1 MDTYLIN
8 LKRRPDRLSEV
19 SRKMAELGLPFKI
32 FRAVDGHDDDA
43 KLPDLNRHLFVINQK
58 KQPVRG
64 EIACA
69 ASHIAVWRQFLETDE
84 EYALILEDDI
94 DIAPDLEMVQKQM
107 PGLGLDFLN
116 LSSNA
121 PYTYTLDE
129 ETLSQLANDA
139 VRTRP
144 TVFERSRRRLWRRL
158 EWRRRWRIFHLHPL
172 PNGHVACECDPAPLL
187 GSGYIVSRRA
197 AEAFLQTTEHLF
209 FPVDLVWRHAP
220 GMLRQGFL
228 ARPIVTQTD
237 KDSDIPGR
245 FDQGKIALK
254 YRLLRPFLKSR
265 RLRRRFDVLRLYGV
279 LRH

>member
-8 LKRRPDRLSEV
+8 LERRPDRLSEV

-32 FRAVDGHDDDA
+32 FRAVDGQDDDA

-121 PYTYTLDE
+121 PYTFDE
-129 ETLSQLANDA
+129 KTLSQVANDA
-139 VRTRP
+139 VRARP

-172 PNGHVACECDPAPLL
+172 PNGPKW
-187 GSGYIVSRRA
+187 Y
-197 AEAFLQTTEHLF
+197 T
-209 FPVDLVWRHAP
+209 
-220 GMLRQGFL
+220 
-228 ARPIVTQTD
+228 
-237 KDSDIPGR
+237 
-245 FDQGKIALK
+245 
-254 YRLLRPFLKSR
+254 
-265 RLRRRFDVLRLYGV
+265 
-279 LRH
+279 